1 LKSTE
6 TMARKPQAQACSDIS
21 AISAR

>member
-6 TMARKPQAQACSDIS
+6 TRIGQDGNRQIADIS